1 MAKSIKLDSPYYWS
15 SRGIWHEEMILKNY
29 LDTLST
35 NIKTNTSNITT
46 INTNNLLWSGAS
58 YMNGSQSITL
68 SDTISNQTNGIV
80 LVFCA
85 DKNGAAQNYNW
96 AFTFIP
102 KYFVVAAP
110 EAGTFHV
117 MGGTE
122 GVSNTKYIYVSNNK
136 LTGNKANDN
145 DGYVLRY
152 VIGV

>member
-85 DKNGAAQNYNW
+85 YKNGAAQNYNW

-102 KYFVVAAP
+102 KYFVVAVP
-110 EAGTFHV
+110 GAGTFHV

-122 GVSNTKYIYVSNNK
+122 GVSNTKYIYVYNNK